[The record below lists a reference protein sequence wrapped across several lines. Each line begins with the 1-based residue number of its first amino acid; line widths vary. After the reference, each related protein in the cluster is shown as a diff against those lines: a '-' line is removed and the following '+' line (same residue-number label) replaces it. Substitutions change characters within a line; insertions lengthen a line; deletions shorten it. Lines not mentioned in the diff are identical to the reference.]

1 MALERGYSTSP
12 DLGGFDHSN
21 IVEDHVQRLEQLATV
36 PSTHP
41 LCQAL
46 MRKRLRCPAPRCH
59 VQSDIMTCC

>member
-36 PSTHP
+36 HSLQLLPKS
-41 LCQAL
+41 
-46 MRKRLRCPAPRCH
+46 
-59 VQSDIMTCC
+59 